1 MSTLDHD
8 YGNQRSSP
16 RVPYAARMMVVRGAS
31 AWLVELQD
39 LSEGGCGIFRP
50 SDCKLEVGDVVRLFF
65 FEHPGPALGIDARV
79 ARVEPRTLGF
89 EYHDIQSVPP
99 ARV

>member
-1 MSTLDHD
+1 MSTTDPD

-16 RVPYAARMMVVRGAS
+16 RVPYAARMLVVRS
-31 AWLVELQD
+31 DKAWLVELQD

-50 SDCKLEVGDVVRLFF
+50 AGCDLEVGHIVRLFF

-79 ARVEPRTLGF
+79 ARVEARTLGF
-89 EYHDIQSVPP
+89 EYHETQSIPP
-99 ARV
+99 ARR

>member
-1 MSTLDHD
+1 MSLIDFDHL
-8 YGNQRSSP
+8 NQRSSP
-16 RVPYAARMMVVRGAS
+16 RVPYAAQMLVVRGGQ

-50 SDCKLEVGDVVRLFF
+50 TVCDLEVGHIVRLFF
-65 FEHPGPALGIDARV
+65 FDQPGPALGIDARV
-79 ARVEPRTLGF
+79 ARIEARTLGF
-89 EYHDIQSVPP
+89 EYHEPQAVPP